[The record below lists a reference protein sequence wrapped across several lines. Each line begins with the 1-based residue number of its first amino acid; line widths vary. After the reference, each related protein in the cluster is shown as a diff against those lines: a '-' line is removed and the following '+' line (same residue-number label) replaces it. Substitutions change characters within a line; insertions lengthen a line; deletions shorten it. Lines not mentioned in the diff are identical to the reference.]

1 MKDSVKRS
9 EAMKILRL
17 LPLFITFLT
26 APLGVTPLSAEDASL
41 TFSKQ
46 LVIHRVSKGEELHL
60 LAGYYLLNAR
70 EWDKIYK
77 WNSGLIKNKNLIYP
91 GQELTVYVS
100 KNWKPP
106 YDLDK
111 YVRSIGRR

>member
-1 MKDSVKRS
+1 
-9 EAMKILRL
+9 MKILHLFL
-17 LPLFITFLT
+17 LSIIFFVDPLSITS
-26 APLGVTPLSAEDASL
+26 LSAEDASL
-41 TFSKQ
+41 EFRKQ